1 MKEAKCH
8 VMKTKTYTTFMEA
21 ITTEIALM
29 KDHVRLPLLQAIQ
42 CGYFNPTMYKED
54 TQGTVHVAIGKC
66 DQCGDYWVMNTVH
79 FDDDDNPGLYM
90 DFVYTETLANT
101 KALLK
106 KAKNT
111 FEISNS
117 QYSTFA
123 FDNYR
128 RINVFLKT
136 PYTDKK
142 EGEYYVL
149 ESR

>member
-1 MKEAKCH
+1 
-8 VMKTKTYTTFMEA
+8 
-21 ITTEIALM
+21 
-29 KDHVRLPLLQAIQ
+29 
-42 CGYFNPTMYKED
+42 
-54 TQGTVHVAIGKC
+54 
-66 DQCGDYWVMNTVH
+66 MNTVH

-128 RINVFLKT
+128 RIKVILKT

-149 ESR
+149 ESP